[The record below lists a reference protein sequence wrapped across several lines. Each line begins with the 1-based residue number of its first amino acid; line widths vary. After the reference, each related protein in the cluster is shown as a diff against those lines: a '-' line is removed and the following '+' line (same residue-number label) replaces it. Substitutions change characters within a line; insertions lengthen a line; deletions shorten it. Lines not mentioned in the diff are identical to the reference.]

1 MQKHANRLIVT
12 HPTDLLVSER
22 QIEIRRRLEISE
34 RVIAGNL
41 AQEFGVSED
50 TIRRDLREM
59 AAAGECVRVYGG
71 AISNKAKFVPLQ
83 GRLDIQA
90 DQKRLL
96 AQKSVEV
103 LERGTFV
110 FLDVG
115 STNLAMCPY
124 IPVNLDLTIATNSP
138 HIAAALMAN
147 TGVKLITI
155 GGKIDA
161 NTGAAIS
168 ASAVQEAVRL
178 HPDLLIM
185 GACGLNKR
193 SGITAF
199 DQDDAFFKQTIS
211 ANSTKIL
218 VPLLNDK
225 IDTVA
230 PFSVIPIQKCDY
242 LVVEHS
248 LSEVTIASLRSS
260 KTTVLRASKG
270 NT

>member
-1 MQKHANRLIVT
+1 MHNGVILSQPV
-12 HPTDLLVSER
+12 DLLVSER
-22 QIEIRRRLEISE
+22 QSEIRRRLERSE
-34 RVIAGNL
+34 RVIAGDL
-41 AQEFGVSED
+41 AREFGISED

-83 GRLDIQA
+83 NRFDVQVE
-90 DQKRLL
+90 QKRLL

-103 LERGTFV
+103 LERGMFV

-124 IPVNLDLTIATNSP
+124 FPTNLDLTIATNSP
-138 HIAAALMAN
+138 QIAAALMAN
-147 TGVKLITI
+147 TGIKLITI

-161 NTGAAIS
+161 GTGAAIS
-168 ASAVQEAVRL
+168 AVAVQEAARL

-185 GACGLNKR
+185 GACGLDIK
-193 SGITAF
+193 SGVSAF

-211 ANSTKIL
+211 ANSGKVV

-225 IDTVA
+225 IGTVA
-230 PFSVIPIQKCDY
+230 PFSVIPLQQCDY
-242 LVVEHS
+242 FVVEHS
-248 LSEVTIASLRSS
+248 LAEEIATSLKSP
-260 KTTVLRASKG
+260 KTTILRAAKG
-270 NT
+270 NAKI

>member
-1 MQKHANRLIVT
+1 MS
-12 HPTDLLVSER
+12 HPADLLVFER
-22 QIEIRRRLEISE
+22 QSEIRRRLETSE
-34 RVIAGNL
+34 RVIAGDL
-41 AQEFGVSED
+41 AREFRISED
-50 TIRRDLREM
+50 TIRRDLREL

-83 GRLDIQA
+83 DRLDVQSA
-90 DQKRLL
+90 QKRLL

-103 LERGTFV
+103 LTHGMFI

-124 IPVNLDLTIATNSP
+124 IPANLDLTIATNAP
-138 HIAAALMAN
+138 QIAAALMSN

-161 NTGAAIS
+161 DTGAAIS
-168 ASAVQEAVRL
+168 ASAVQEAARL

-185 GACGLNKR
+185 GACGLDQK
-193 SGITAF
+193 SGISAF

-211 ANSTKIL
+211 ANSAKIL

-225 IDTVA
+225 IGAVA
-230 PFSVIPIQKCDY
+230 PFLVIPVQQCDY
-242 LVVEHS
+242 IIIEHS
-248 LSEVTIASLRSS
+248 LDEAIAASLKST
-260 KTTVLRASKG
+260 KTTVLRAAKG
-270 NT
+270 NA

>member
-1 MQKHANRLIVT
+1 MTLPA
-12 HPTDLLVSER
+12 DLLVSER
-22 QIEIRRRLEISE
+22 QSEIRQRLKNSE
-34 RVIAGNL
+34 RVIAGDL
-41 AQEFGVSED
+41 AREFGISED

-71 AISNKAKFVPLQ
+71 AISLKAKFIPLQ
-83 GRLDIQA
+83 DRLDVQSE
-90 DQKRLL
+90 QKQLL

-103 LERGTFV
+103 LERGMFV

-124 IPVNLDLTIATNSP
+124 IPTSLDLTIATNAP
-138 HIAAALMAN
+138 QIAAALMAN
-147 TGVKLITI
+147 SGVKLVTI

-168 ASAVQEAVRL
+168 AGAVQEVTRL
-178 HPDLLIM
+178 HPDLMIM
-185 GACGLNKR
+185 GACGLDKK

-211 ANSTKIL
+211 ANSRKIL

-225 IDTVA
+225 IGTIA
-230 PFSVIPIQKCDY
+230 PFSVIPTQQCDY
-242 LVVEHS
+242 LIVEHS
-248 LSEVTIASLRSS
+248 LDEAAVASLKSS
-260 KTTVLRASKG
+260 KTMIIRASKG
-270 NT
+270 NA